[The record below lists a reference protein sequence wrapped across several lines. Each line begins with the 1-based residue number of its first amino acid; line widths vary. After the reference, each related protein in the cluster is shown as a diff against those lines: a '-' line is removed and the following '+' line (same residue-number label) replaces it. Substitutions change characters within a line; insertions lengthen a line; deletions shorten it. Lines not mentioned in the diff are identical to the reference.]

1 MAKKHQISPF
11 CQHARSIAFAQFRAK
26 YGIPDDELKDV
37 TPSRV
42 LSREQQVREKYQVWQ
57 SPRLTR
63 AVAAELRDIETRA
76 MLDAIDS
83 WAWLHAKM
91 PTGTRSVYKFLRLRE
106 RLFGQS
112 LSWIIGDLRDRRL
125 DDFAERE
132 YLETRNAHLSARGDK
147 VLQEDIWSAAE
158 KSGKTDEAKDED
170 ADKITIY
177 KAPPRPATMEK
188 DERGREAIRKRL
200 AIKYRVLGW
209 TDRHEIDEVF
219 SELYTAAPWLAEPIQ
234 WLWESQL
241 PNLDDDRRKIGFPPL
256 LLVGPPGCGKTHIA
270 RMLGDI
276 VGLKTARID
285 MSARSSAFDITG
297 IEYAWRSSSPGIP
310 VRTLG
315 ASDHANPLI
324 VLDEIDKSG
333 NTSGGDP
340 VESLLPL
347 LQRDMSRDFVCPYLQ
362 GTIDL
367 SWISWIATAN
377 DLSRVPDPIKDRMK
391 IFRVSAPQG
400 EGLRQVV
407 AAQLGPVGGDAHVIE
422 EVCLRI
428 ESGGMSLR
436 ALGRLRDE
444 FEAIS
449 RRPVLH

>member
-1 MAKKHQISPF
+1 MSRKRPISPF
-11 CQHARSIAFAQFRAK
+11 CQHARSIAFAIFRAK

-37 TPSRV
+37 VPSRV
-42 LSREQQVREKYQVWQ
+42 LSREQQVREKYQVWR
-57 SPRLTR
+57 SPRLAR
-63 AVAAELRDIETRA
+63 AVAAELQDIENRA
-76 MLDAIDS
+76 MLDVIDS

-91 PTGTRSVYKFLRLRE
+91 PTGTRSVYKFLKLRE

-125 DDFAERE
+125 DDFAERT
-132 YLETRNAHLSARGDK
+132 YLETRNAHLAARGEK
-147 VLQEDIWSAAE
+147 ALLEDIWAATE

-177 KAPPRPATMEK
+177 KAPPRTATMER
-188 DERGREAIRKRL
+188 DERGRDAIRKRL
-200 AIKYRVLGW
+200 AIQYRVLGW

-219 SELYTAAPWLAEPIQ
+219 SELYVAAPWLAEPIQ
-234 WLWESQL
+234 WLWEHQL
-241 PNLDDDRRKIGFPPL
+241 LNLDDERKKVGFPPM

-270 RMLGDI
+270 RLLGDI

-285 MSARSSAFDITG
+285 MSARSSAFDISGT
-297 IEYAWRSSSPGIP
+297 EYVWRSSAPGIP

-333 NTSGGDP
+333 ATSGGDP
-340 VESLLPL
+340 VEALLPL
-347 LQRDMSRDFVCPYLQ
+347 LQPDMARDFVCPFLQ

-367 SWISWIATAN
+367 SWISWIGTAN
-377 DLSRVPDPIKDRMK
+377 DLRRVPDPIKDRVK
-391 IFRVSAPQG
+391 IFRVEAPRG

-407 AAQLGPVGGDAHVIE
+407 AAQLGPVGADAHVVE

-428 ESGGMSLR
+428 ESGEMSLR
-436 ALGRLRDE
+436 ALGRLKDE
-444 FEAIS
+444 FAAIS